1 MELILASSSPARQAL
16 LRRLQIP
23 FKCHSP
29 DIDETPLPNEHPD
42 ALAFRLAAA
51 KAQALQTQYPRHC
64 IIGSDQVATHDGMVP
79 IGKPLDVAEA
89 FQQLRSASGQRIQF
103 LTAVSLLNTR
113 TGQQNTV
120 VVPYTVY
127 FRDLDDNEI
136 RHYLDRED
144 VLGCAGSFKSEGL
157 GSTLFARLE
166 GGDPTSL
173 IGLPLIQLNQM
184 LLNEGINPLN

>member
-29 DIDETPLPNEHPD
+29 DVDETPLPNEHPS
-42 ALAFRLAAA
+42 ALAFRLAGA
-51 KAQALQTQYPRHC
+51 KAQALKALYPRHC
-64 IIGSDQVATHDGMVP
+64 IIGSDQVATLDGITP
-79 IGKPLDVAEA
+79 IGKPINVARA
-89 FQQLRSASGQRIQF
+89 FQQLRSASGQNIRF
-103 LTAVSLLNTR
+103 FTAVSLLNTL

-120 VVPYTVY
+120 VVPHTVY
-127 FRDLDDNEI
+127 FRDLHDNEI
-136 RHYLDRED
+136 RTYLDRED

-166 GGDPTSL
+166 GDDPTSL
-173 IGLPLIQLNQM
+173 IGLPLIQLTQM
-184 LLNEGINPLN
+184 LIAQGINPLN